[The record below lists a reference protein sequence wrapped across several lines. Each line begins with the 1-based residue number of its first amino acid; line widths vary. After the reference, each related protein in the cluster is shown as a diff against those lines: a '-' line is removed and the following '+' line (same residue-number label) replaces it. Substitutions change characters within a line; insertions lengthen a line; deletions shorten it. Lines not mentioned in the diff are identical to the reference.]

1 MSASSGMEHH
11 VDAKQVEKH
20 CKVSSG
26 TTAYALVTSDGR
38 FLKLN
43 DAGNTK
49 AMQELNLGASTGS
62 TATSSTTGTSS
73 TTSDNTS
80 STNKHG
86 KGKVKNVT
94 ITGTVHGDTL
104 NVDSI
109 SSM

>member
-1 MSASSGMEHH
+1 MSASSGMDHH

-26 TTAYALVTSDGR
+26 TTSYALVTSDGK
-38 FLKLN
+38 FLKLD

-49 AMQELNLGASTGS
+49 AMQELNLGASTGN
-62 TATSSTTGTSS
+62 TASSTTGTSS
-73 TTSDNTS
+73 TTTDNSS
-80 STNKHG
+80 STGKRG

-94 ITGTVHGDTL
+94 ITGTPRGDVLVVET
-104 NVDSI
+104 I